1 VLAVCKSVRVNWDDF
16 RFLLALRRSGSLVR
30 AASQLGVS
38 HTTAGR
44 RVASLEAALGTRL
57 VNHTRA
63 GLHLTPAALEMAER
77 VQAMEDIALGIERSI
92 TGEDTRLAGRVRVT
106 ATEALGG
113 AFLTPHLV
121 DFRRRHPEIEVELI
135 SETRIL
141 SLARREAEVAV
152 RLLRPM
158 EPTSVG
164 RRVGV
169 VAFAPYAALDYRR
182 RRRSGRSSVELV
194 GYDATLAGPETDWL
208 SAKYPGAA
216 FAFRSNS
223 TRALV
228 SAAVAGMGIAMLPC
242 FLGDAEP
249 SLTRLAAADE
259 APPYD
264 VWLVVHRDVRRTAR
278 VAKLV
283 EHLGD
288 VFRKH
293 GRQLRGAP
301 AGTS

>member
-1 VLAVCKSVRVNWDDF
+1 VLCVCKSVRVNWDDL

-44 RVASLEAALGTRL
+44 RVAALEAALGTRL

-63 GLHLTPAALEMAER
+63 GIHLTPAALDVAER
-77 VQAMEDIALGIERSI
+77 VQAMENIALGIERSI
-92 TGEDTRLAGRVRVT
+92 TGDDTRLAGRVRVT
-106 ATEALGG
+106 ATEALGSF
-113 AFLTPHLV
+113 FLTPHLV
-121 DFRRRHPEIEVELI
+121 DFRRHYPEIEVELI
-135 SETRIL
+135 SEARIL
-141 SLARREAEVAV
+141 SLARREAEIAV

-158 EPTSVG
+158 EPSSVG

-169 VAFAPYAALDYRR
+169 VAFAPYAAIGYAR
-182 RRRSGRSSVELV
+182 RRRSARSSFELV
-194 GYDATLAGPETDWL
+194 GYDATLAGPETEWL
-208 SAKYPGAA
+208 TAKYPGAV

-228 SAAVAGMGIAMLPC
+228 SAAVAGVGIAMLPC

-249 SLTRLAAADE
+249 SLTRLAAADKV
-259 APPYD
+259 PPYD

-283 EHLGD
+283 EHLAD

-293 GRQLRGAP
+293 GRQLRGGP
-301 AGTS
+301 AGAS